1 MAKPIRA
8 TPTLNY
14 EESKDF
20 LEKMAQVERR
30 RQPNKVEKFFIDLI

>member
-14 EESKDF
+14 AESKDF
-20 LEKMAQVERR
+20 LQKMSEVEKR
-30 RQPNKVEKFFIDLI
+30 RQPNKVEQFFIDLI